1 VRKVGGFKM
10 IVKIRIV
17 EQGTCEKTDAFESRV
32 NKYLSD
38 GWIAA
43 ELDLVAAG
51 FAMEENQ

>member
-1 VRKVGGFKM
+1 M